1 MSNNAEFDQFAN
13 DYDTLLQ
20 KSIDSSGYE
29 ASYFDEHK
37 IKTLYK
43 DYSNT
48 NDASKSLRILNFGC
62 GTGKSEEYINKY
74 FKKCSIVSTDVS
86 EKALETARKKN
97 VQFDNIHYVA
107 FTKVEELK
115 SIPEKFDIIFVANV
129 FHHIPEALHLN
140 TLKQLKSM
148 LSEAGYLYVF
158 EHNPKNPLTRK
169 VFETC
174 EFDVGCKMIPPALFT
189 QMCQQSGY
197 TSIKREYVLFFPNF
211 VSFLAPF
218 EKYLT
223 WCSLGA
229 QYYIKAR

>member
-13 DYDTLLQ
+13 DYDALLQ
-20 KSIDSSGYE
+20 KSIGSSGYE

-37 IKTLYK
+37 IKTLYN
-43 DYSNT
+43 DYSST
-48 NDASKSLRILNFGC
+48 NGVSKKLHILNFGC

-74 FKKCSIVSTDVS
+74 FKNCNITSADVS
-86 EKALETARKKN
+86 EKALETAKKKN
-97 VQFDNIHYVA
+97 VSFNNIQYVA
-107 FTKVEELK
+107 FTDVEELRN
-115 SIPEKFDIIFVANV
+115 IEVKFDIVFVANV
-129 FHHIPEALHLN
+129 FHHIPEELHLN

-148 LSEAGYLYVF
+148 LSDTGFLYVF

-174 EFDVGCKMIPPALFT
+174 EFDVGCKMIPPHLFI
-189 QMCQQSGY
+189 QMCEQTDY
-197 TSIKREYVLFFPNF
+197 TSIKRKYVLFFPNF
-211 VSFLAPF
+211 VSFLAPL

-229 QYYIKAR
+229 QYYIKAN